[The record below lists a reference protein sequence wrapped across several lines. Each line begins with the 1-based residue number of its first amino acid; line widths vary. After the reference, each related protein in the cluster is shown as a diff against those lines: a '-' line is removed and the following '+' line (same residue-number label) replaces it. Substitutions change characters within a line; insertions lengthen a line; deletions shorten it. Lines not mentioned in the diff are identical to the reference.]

1 MIPLIEELSLNAWPA
16 LETLLVGGWVVRFAG
31 GYTRRAN
38 SVIPLYAAAEPLDA
52 ADLLERVEACEAL
65 YRRRGLPV
73 IFKLTPESR
82 PAGLD
87 ALLEARGYRAEART
101 GVQTLD
107 LAGAVAPAGGEAP
120 RITPEPEQAWL
131 DGMARMSALEGERR
145 KRHEQILAAIAPER
159 GFASLR
165 GADGAVLACG
175 LGVVQM
181 GWLGLF
187 DIVVDPAA
195 RGRGLG
201 ERLVRGL
208 LAWGSGA
215 GARASYLQVM
225 LNNPP
230 ALRLYARVGYKPA
243 YEYWYRVKE

>member
-38 SVIPLYAAAEPLDA
+38 SVLPLYAAAELLDA

-101 GVQTLD
+101 GVQTLEPVP
-107 LAGAVAPAGGEAP
+107 AVEAPAGLEV
-120 RITPEPEQAWL
+120 RSEPDADWL
-131 DGMARMSALEGERR
+131 DGMARMSALTGERR
-145 KRHEQILAAIAPER
+145 ARHEQILAAIAPER
-159 GFASLR
+159 GFANLR
-165 GADGAVLACG
+165 GEDGTVLACG

-201 ERLVRGL
+201 ECLVRGL
-208 LAWGSGA
+208 LAWGRGA

-225 LNNPP
+225 LDNAP
-230 ALRLYARVGYKPA
+230 ALRLYARVGYRPA

>member
-16 LETLLVGGWVVRFAG
+16 QETLLVGGWVVRFAG

-38 SVIPLYAAAEPLDA
+38 SVIPLYAAAEPA
-52 ADLLERVEACEAL
+52 GEADLVERVEACEAL

-87 ALLEARGYRAEART
+87 AFLEARGYRAEART
-101 GVQTLD
+101 GVQTLEP
-107 LAGAVAPAGGEAP
+107 VPAGEPHAGLEVRGEPDAD
-120 RITPEPEQAWL
+120 WL

-208 LAWGSGA
+208 LAWGRGA
-215 GARASYLQVM
+215 GARAAYLQVM
-225 LNNPP
+225 LDNAP
-230 ALRLYARVGYKPA
+230 ALRLYARVGYRPA